1 MTTPAQALAL
11 ALQYHRA
18 GDLPRAQQIY
28 AQILQADPANADA
41 RYLLGSACHGLG
53 RLDEAAANFR
63 EALRLRPDFA
73 QAHGHLGITLA
84 ALGRPGEAVACFE
97 QVVRLSPHSAEA
109 HTNLGVALHD
119 AGRPAEAAEACRRAL
134 RLRPDYPEAH
144 FNLGN
149 ALSEKDKL
157 DEAIAEY
164 RQALELKKDY
174 PEAHCNLGNALAF
187 KGQLAEAIAAYREA
201 LRLKK
206 DFPQAR
212 NNLHNVERLSR
223 LNDRLPRVLQGKDQP
238 KDAAERLAFAELAQ
252 LPFCKQYAAAVRFYT
267 GAFAEKPSL
276 ADDVHL
282 QHRYNAACAAAL
294 AGCGQGRDGQQ
305 TDDKERVRLR
315 RQALE
320 WLRADLAAW
329 GRVNKADKARPLIAQ
344 HLQRWLADTDF
355 DGVRRSEALDRLPE
369 AERQA
374 WRQLWADVAAL
385 LARTQ
390 APAAPKTK
398 PDSK

>member
-1 MTTPAQALAL
+1 
-11 ALQYHRA
+11 
-18 GDLPRAQQIY
+18 
-28 AQILQADPANADA
+28 
-41 RYLLGSACHGLG
+41 
-53 RLDEAAANFR
+53 
-63 EALRLRPDFA
+63 
-73 QAHGHLGITLA
+73 
-84 ALGRPGEAVACFE
+84 
-97 QVVRLSPHSAEA
+97 
-109 HTNLGVALHD
+109 
-119 AGRPAEAAEACRRAL
+119 
-134 RLRPDYPEAH
+134 
-144 FNLGN
+144 
-149 ALSEKDKL
+149 
-157 DEAIAEY
+157 
-164 RQALELKKDY
+164 
-174 PEAHCNLGNALAF
+174 LAF

-294 AGCGQGRDGQQ
+294 AGCGQGKDAQQ
-305 TDDKERVRLR
+305 TDDKERARLR
-315 RQALE
+315 GQALE
-320 WLRADLAAW
+320 WLRADLAKW
-329 GRVNKADKARPLIAQ
+329 SRRLEQKVDKARPRIIQ
-344 HLQRWLADTDF
+344 HLQHWLVDTDF

-374 WRQLWADVAAL
+374 WRQLWAEVAAL